1 MLLDGKTAIVTGCAS
16 RKGIGWATARLFAQQ
31 GARVALIDLRE
42 EDARAAAAAIGD
54 AHRGFACDV
63 RDAGRCEQVVKDI
76 VETFG
81 AVDIL
86 VNNAGVSQPN
96 RLMDSTMDD
105 YDLVLD
111 VSLRGTFNMSRAI
124 TPHFRGRR
132 GGAIVCMGSLA
143 AQRGGGVLGGPHYA
157 AAKGAVQALA
167 KSMARE
173 LAPDGIRANAIAPGL
188 IDTDLLIGKISDDGK
203 AAVAASTPLGRL
215 GTAQDVANVC
225 LFLAS
230 DLSAY
235 VTGVVLD
242 VNGGYHIH

>member
-1 MLLDGKTAIVTGCAS
+1 MLLNGKVAIVTGCAS
-16 RKGIGWATARLFAQQ
+16 KKGIGWASARLFAEH
-31 GARVALIDLRE
+31 GARVAMIDLRE
-42 EDARAAAAAIGD
+42 DDARAAAAAIGD
-54 AHRGFACDV
+54 GHAGYACDV
-63 RDAGRCEQVVKDI
+63 RDARRCERVVKDI

-124 TPHFRGRR
+124 TPHFRARR
-132 GGAIVCMGSLA
+132 RGAIVCMGSLA

-188 IDTDLLIGKISDDGK
+188 IDTELLVGKITDEGK

-215 GTAQDVANVC
+215 GTARDVANVC